1 MASLPAV
8 LVAAACMG
16 VGQASAYSAIQ
27 AEAVRGVP
35 ACELGRASNTFY
47 IGTDVGMGFGPMA
60 LGVVL
65 QLAGVTAMFLAGSV
79 LVLLALGTLAA
90 YHPSKPKG

>member
-1 MASLPAV
+1 
-8 LVAAACMG
+8 
-16 VGQASAYSAIQ
+16 
-27 AEAVRGVP
+27 
-35 ACELGRASNTFY
+35 
-47 IGTDVGMGFGPMA
+47 MA